1 MVLLALVVCQTIA
14 FVFRAVGWEWI
25 PEGSRGEGM
34 VTSGDALNRISGNS
48 AFNQSSSSGLIADEA
63 ATGSHEASCGLPRQ
77 WVEPR
82 SLPASGEGDVVFEF
96 HDPAA
101 GRPLP
106 MKVHYQWPRRFPIYL
121 ALRHLCPA

>member
-1 MVLLALVVCQTIA
+1 
-14 FVFRAVGWEWI
+14 
-25 PEGSRGEGM
+25 M
-34 VTSGDALNRISGNS
+34 VTSRDALNGISGT
-48 AFNQSSSSGLIADEA
+48 
-63 ATGSHEASCGLPRQ
+63 TGSHEASCGLPPQ